1 MGWDTWPKGFYD
13 AAPAYVVCGRFLRA
27 RADRSN
33 CAGGYLEGKEA
44 SVVATDGSGWRRFL
58 LSNYAVLAT
67 TQSALVY
74 FSVGVQGPFDTS
86 IALVADHLGFGPAN
100 TFTDLLFKNGF
111 E

>member
-1 MGWDTWPKGFYD
+1 MQRPRTWSAVGFC
-13 AAPAYVVCGRFLRA
+13 ALALTGPTAPAVISKARRRPSSRRTA
-27 RADRSN
+27 RA
-33 CAGGYLEGKEA
+33 G
-44 SVVATDGSGWRRFL
+44 VV
-58 LSNYAVLAT
+58 SNYAVLAT

-86 IALVADHLGFGPAN
+86 IALVADHFGFGPAN